1 MQQPLSRRDL
11 PYTLAMVLLDIAA
24 PVLLLAG
31 LAQTPA
37 ENVALINNFEIVA
50 TAVIALFLFK
60 EKISLRL
67 WAAIGLITLASIL
80 LSIEGE
86 NSFRFSVGS
95 LYVLGACIC
104 WGLENNCT
112 RMISNKNPLEIVTVK
127 GFGTGGGALLI
138 GLWLGESFPAAIY
151 MAWALCLG
159 FVAYGL
165 SIFFY
170 VLAQRYL
177 GAAKTSVYY
186 AAAPF
191 VGAGISLLIFKEPP
205 PLLFWAALLIMVCGA
220 YLSVTDSK
228 YDAVNKNKLNKFI

>member
-1 MQQPLSRRDL
+1 
-11 PYTLAMVLLDIAA
+11 
-24 PVLLLAG
+24 
-31 LAQTPA
+31 
-37 ENVALINNFEIVA
+37 
-50 TAVIALFLFK
+50 
-60 EKISLRL
+60 
-67 WAAIGLITLASIL
+67 
-80 LSIEGE
+80 
-86 NSFRFSVGS
+86 
-95 LYVLGACIC
+95 
-104 WGLENNCT
+104 
-112 RMISNKNPLEIVTVK
+112 
-127 GFGTGGGALLI
+127 
-138 GLWLGESFPAAIY
+138 

-228 YDAVNKNKLNKFI
+228 YDAVNKK